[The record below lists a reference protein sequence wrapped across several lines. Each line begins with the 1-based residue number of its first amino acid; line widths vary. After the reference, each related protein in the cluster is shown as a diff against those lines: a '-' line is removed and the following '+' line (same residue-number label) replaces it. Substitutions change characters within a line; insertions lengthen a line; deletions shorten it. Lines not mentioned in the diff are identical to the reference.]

1 MEEKEKVVAPNSDE
15 EVVEIED
22 VDLGLGE
29 KDVQKVK
36 AEVEK
41 KVVENHVL
49 NKEQQKIF
57 SRIMDEAHM
66 PVHFSDSKFKL
77 GENELDIRDLSK
89 KNKEQMT
96 FRQSTLELVYL
107 KQILTTLI
115 DISRLLMVVADKLGV
130 EDIIAAT
137 DVVIEKTMKA
147 NKINEKLGQEDTTE
161 NKA

>member
-1 MEEKEKVVAPNSDE
+1 MEEKEKVVAPESDE
-15 EVVEIED
+15 KVVEIED

-49 NKEQQKIF
+49 NKEQQRIF
-57 SRIMDEAHM
+57 NRIMDEAHA

-89 KNKEQMT
+89 KNKEQMN
-96 FRQSTLELVYL
+96 FRQGTLNLVYL

-130 EDIIAAT
+130 EDIVAAT
-137 DVVIEKTMKA
+137 DVVIDKTMKA
-147 NKINEKLGQEDTTE
+147 NKIKEKLGQEDSTE